1 MALESANW
9 RESSHAFYEHV
20 GWSDVAKAFSRNVR
34 GHRVAAAEADE
45 ADRRHAARRAGAAAR
60 VPRDR
65 LPRRHAEPL
74 AEGTTSVYDDEH
86 LFFAEI
92 RSPRTIENLRA
103 NPAIEVNVVDPIV
116 RKGYRFK
123 GTATLH
129 DGDDVHRR
137 ALELLRERD
146 YGDYEERLRL
156 IVLIRVERAEPL
168 TSPAYDVATPQKSS
182 RRNTSSTTATS
193 RLKERPSPVRRLE
206 RSRRSGTHARCR

>member
-1 MALESANW
+1 MAEFFERLEPKHLEFIAQQKL
-9 RESSHAFYEHV
+9 FF
-20 GWSDVAKAFSRNVR
+20 VAT
-34 GHRVAAAEADE
+34 AAE
-45 ADRRHAARRAGAAAR
+45 GAH
-60 VPRDR
+60 PN
-65 LPRRHAEPL
+65 LSPK
-74 AEGTTSVYDDEH
+74 GTTSVYDDEH

-129 DGDDVHRR
+129 EGDDVYRR

-146 YGDYEERLRL
+146 YGDYEERIQL

-168 TSPAYDVATPQKSS
+168 TSPAYDVGHTEDELAAQYRHS
-182 RRNTSSTTATS
+182 
-193 RLKERPSPVRRLE
+193 V
-206 RSRRSGTHARCR
+206 

>member
-1 MALESANW
+1 MKLTEDMQRVVLEQ
-9 RESSHAFYEHV
+9 RLGFHATV
-20 GWSDVAKAFSRNVR
+20 CPDGTPN
-34 GHRVAAAEADE
+34 
-45 ADRRHAARRAGAAAR
+45 
-60 VPRDR
+60 
-65 LPRRHAEPL
+65 LPPK
-74 AEGTTSVYDDEH
+74 GTTSVYDDEH

-123 GTATLH
+123 GMATLH

-137 ALELLRERD
+137 ALDLLRERD

-168 TSPAYDVATPQKSS
+168 TSPAYDVGHTEDELAAQYLEHY
-182 RRNTSSTTATS
+182 
-193 RLKERPSPVRRLE
+193 RLLH
-206 RSRRSGTHARCR
+206 G